1 MTLSLN
7 SLRLIFE
14 HVNGPFRCV
23 SSCLAVVFAL
33 TMTALPAQ
41 SGYVGKKMQG
51 KFAPKKKNVMLFGQ
65 IDELSLLCSAAGVQL
80 NGKKMPA
87 TVSKISLGSAA
98 SYSGLREGD
107 KVLQV
112 RAADNVLVMDI
123 ERNNKRYQASIAT
136 DVTGLRAQFESR
148 KIPFSFGDS
157 PSDQELKTLA
167 GYRIVI
173 LLDRSQS
180 MNDSHAGCPGN
191 VSKWVWC
198 KEQIDNLFLATDR
211 VLEGGFD
218 LVIFNNTFQES
229 RGVTLYDLKQTFDR
243 VKPEGLHKD
252 IATPLASVLTDYFKR
267 KTAST
272 KPCIILVLTD
282 GLENSGEPLQNVLI
296 EASKKASK
304 PGEAIVNFL
313 QVGDSL
319 SAEELFDDLEHNLMA
334 KGARFHMA
342 NYKPFAELR
351 NKGVLWE
358 LLAAV
363 REDSRSRTMP
373 RGTVSGETR

>member
-1 MTLSLN
+1 MILVLKRFCRILRLAGGKLRLAPICLGFVLSL
-7 SLRLIFE
+7 SL
-14 HVNGPFRCV
+14 
-23 SSCLAVVFAL
+23 FAS
-33 TMTALPAQ
+33 PAH

-51 KFAPKKKNVMLFGQ
+51 KFAPPKKNVMLFGQ
-65 IDELSLLCSAAGVQL
+65 IDEMSLLCSAAGVQL
-80 NGKKMPA
+80 SGKKMPA

-107 KVLQV
+107 KVVQV
-112 RAADNVLVMDI
+112 RAADNVLVLDI
-123 ERNNKRYQASIAT
+123 ERNGKRYQANVAT
-136 DVTGLRAQFESR
+136 DVTGLRAQFEAR

-157 PSDQELKTLA
+157 PSDQELKTL
-167 GYRIVI
+167 GQYQIVI
-173 LLDRSQS
+173 LLDRSLS
-180 MNDSHAGCPGN
+180 MNDSHAGCPGD
-191 VSKWVWC
+191 VSKWIWC

-211 VLEGGFD
+211 VLDGGFN
-218 LVIFNNTFQES
+218 LVLFNNTFQES
-229 RGVTLYDLKQTFDR
+229 KGVTLYDLRQVFDR
-243 VKPEGLHKD
+243 IKPEGPHKD
-252 IATPLASVLTDYFKR
+252 IASPLQSVLTDYFKW
-267 KTAST
+267 KKADT

-304 PGEAIVNFL
+304 PGEAIVTFL

-358 LLAAV
+358 LLATV
-363 REDSRSRTMP
+363 RDETRMQSMP